1 MKIGKIISILLLIMV
16 VTFAIQKGYASY
28 QMDQYGIS
36 QDTREWMNFYARLT
50 DEERLAIS
58 YFPSDL
64 AEAIANGYDYKYT
77 PEGMK

>member
-1 MKIGKIISILLLIMV
+1 MKKIKIILLIICIV
-16 VTFAIQKGYASY
+16 GAIFAIQKGYESY
-28 QMDQYGIS
+28 VMDQYGIS
-36 QDTREWMNFYARLT
+36 QETREWMNFYARLT

-64 AEAIANGYDYKYT
+64 TEAIANGYDYKYA

>member
-36 QDTREWMNFYARLT
+36 QDTREWMKFMQ
-50 DEERLAIS
+50 D
-58 YFPSDL
+58 
-64 AEAIANGYDYKYT
+64 
-77 PEGMK
+77 

>member
-1 MKIGKIISILLLIMV
+1 MI
-16 VTFAIQKGYASY
+16 
-28 QMDQYGIS
+28 
-36 QDTREWMNFYARLT
+36 FYARLT

-64 AEAIANGYDYKYT
+64 AKAIHDGYDYKYA